1 MYFRIKKTPSGE
13 VLQLIEAFRDSL
25 GRSRS
30 RTVISLGNAKIP
42 DESWKAIA
50 KAVEYK
56 LYNIYNESSGLF
68 EFEYSQFEQSWIDR
82 IVRYIDLK
90 GGWKP
95 NDKQS
100 TKKTAGNN
108 EESTVNEKSEQS
120 GETSETVDGVEIE
133 NIEHCN
139 DTEIGPELVGL
150 NAWNELEIGKF
161 LRSLGFNPKQC
172 ACAAVSVINRLVNPL
187 SEHALA
193 KWIPTTSF
201 PELLGPEILQG
212 GDDPYYR
219 VSDKLLKFQD
229 QIKKHLIRKER
240 EYYKLERTVLLYD
253 LTNTY
258 FEGTALENPK
268 SKRGCSKHKRN
279 DCPQIVVGMV
289 FDNNGFEVGHK
300 IFEGNRND
308 AATVSDMLTD
318 LKNAVGKTGDVLLD
332 TIKPLVI
339 LDGGIAT
346 KKNLLL
352 LKSEG
357 FSYLVNDSR
366 RGRSKYK
373 DEFLA
378 DEKTFKTIPGRE
390 DKTDVLVKLISDPFN
405 KKNET
410 DDNIV
415 LCKSSARRE
424 KEYAIRSKT
433 EERFIAGLEKIRT
446 SVEKGNAKTPEVI
459 QRRIGKLQKQF
470 TRAAKYYKIEL
481 KEVEGKNILSW
492 ALDSEKYETDDEL
505 FGCYVIRTDRKEYN
519 ENEIWNLYMTLT
531 KAEDGFRMLKSNLG
545 IRPNFHRIEDRV
557 DAHVFITV
565 LAYHI
570 LHFIMYKFK
579 QRDDHRSWTTIR
591 RILSTHSY
599 STITVPTKLN
609 QIHRIRKAGLPDE
622 AQKDIYRYL
631 GIEWKNLPKSHV
643 VLNCVKK

>member
-1 MYFRIKKTPSGE
+1 MYFRVKKTPSGE
-13 VLQLIEAFRDSL
+13 VLQLIEAYRNSL
-25 GRSRS
+25 GHSRS
-30 RTVISLGNAKIP
+30 RTVISLGRARIP
-42 DESWKAIA
+42 DKSWKPIA
-50 KAVEYK
+50 KAVEHK
-56 LYNIYNESSGLF
+56 LYNTYYETDTLF
-68 EFEYSQFEQSWIDR
+68 EFEYTQAEQSWIDR
-82 IVRYIDLK
+82 ILRLIDLK

-95 NDKQS
+95 NVKQTENKDTDNAES
-100 TKKTAGNN
+100 NIQT
-108 EESTVNEKSEQS
+108 EEDVEKPEI
-120 GETSETVDGVEIE
+120 VDGVEIE
-133 NIEHCN
+133 NIDHCN
-139 DTEIGPELVGL
+139 DTELGAELVAL
-150 NAWNELEIGKF
+150 HAWNELEIEKF
-161 LRSLGFNPKQC
+161 LKTLGFNPKQC
-172 ACAAVSVINRLVNPL
+172 ACAAVSVINRLVKPL

-193 KWIPTTSF
+193 QWISTTSL
-201 PELLGPEILQG
+201 PELIGSEILQG

-219 VSDKLLKFQD
+219 VSDKLFKFKD
-229 QIKKHLIRKER
+229 QIKKHLINKER
-240 EYYKLERTVLLYD
+240 EYFNLERTVLLYD

-308 AATVSDMLTD
+308 ATTITDMLSE
-318 LKNAVGKTGDVLLD
+318 LKNAVGQTDDVLLD
-332 TIKPLVI
+332 TLKPIVI

-366 RGRSKYK
+366 RGRKKYK

-378 DEKTFKTIPGRE
+378 DEKTFTAISGRE
-390 DKTDVLVKLISDPFN
+390 DKTNVLVKLISDPFN
-405 KKNET
+405 EQNGTE
-410 DDNIV
+410 DNIV

-424 KEYAIRSKT
+424 KEYAICSKM
-433 EERFIAGLEKIRT
+433 EERFVAGLEKIKAGI
-446 SVEKGNAKTPEVI
+446 EKKGGVKTPEII

-470 TRAAKYYKIEL
+470 SRAAKYYNVEL
-481 KEVEGKNILSW
+481 KKTEDKNVLNW
-492 ALDSEKYETDDEL
+492 TLDDEKYGIDDEL
-505 FGCYVIRTDRKEYN
+505 FGCYVIRTDRKEYD

-565 LAYHI
+565 LAYHL

-579 QRDDHRSWTTIR
+579 QRDDHRSWPTIR

-599 STITVPTKLN
+599 STIKVPTNSN

-622 AQKDIYRYL
+622 TQKDIYRYL
-631 GIEWKNLPKSHV
+631 GIDWKNLPKSHV